1 MVVYI
6 NNDEDSNHNPNN
18 NDDNDNIN
26 NNYDNGGF
34 LSILKD
40 IHAERNVVFY
50 G

>member
-26 NNYDNGGF
+26 NNYDNGG
-34 LSILKD
+34 SIS
-40 IHAERNVVFY
+40 FY
-50 G
+50 IKRYSC